1 MIDFEALK
9 KMDLYVVNK
18 SWTPE
23 EEDEFS
29 KFLAERKKKNAK
41 LIARIE
47 DKMGIT
53 KTSAKAKS
61 RKGIKA

>member
-18 SWTPE
+18 PWSSE
-23 EEDEFS
+23 EEAEFS

-41 LIARIE
+41 LAVRTE
-47 DKMGIT
+47 T
-53 KTSAKAKS
+53 KAKKS
-61 RKGIKA
+61 SVKAKRK